1 MKIHNP
7 FEKNLIIEYGVLMSI
22 EDLAEVL
29 KRSKNGLRIT
39 LQQDNE
45 VSRRFNPTKM
55 KIGRRVYF
63 DSEKVGQALS
73 SADKGSKG
81 NSV

>member
-1 MKIHNP
+1 MNIHNP
-7 FEKNLIIEYGVLMSI
+7 FEKKLINEYGVLMSI

-45 VSRRFNPTKM
+45 VSRRFNPAKM
-55 KIGRRVYF
+55 KIGRRIYF
-63 DSEKVGQALS
+63 DAGKVGQVLF
-73 SADKGSKG
+73 SADNDSTE

>member
-1 MKIHNP
+1 MKMYNP
-7 FEKNLIIEYGVLMSI
+7 FDQKLSSEYGVLMTI
-22 EDLAEVL
+22 ENLADVL
-29 KRSKNGLRIT
+29 DRSKNGLRIT

-45 VSRRFNPTKM
+45 VSRRFNPAKI

-63 DSEKVGQALS
+63 DSEKVEQALS
-73 SADKGSKG
+73 DADKDSME